1 MSLLNHV
8 HWVGDTIQPFHPL
21 SSPLL
26 PSIFPS
32 IRVISNESAFHI
44 RWQKDWS
51 FSVSIIPSNEYSG
64 LIFFRMDWFDLLAV
78 QGTLRNLLQHHSLK
92 ASILWCSSFFLVQL
106 SHPYTATGKTIA
118 LIIRTFVDKV
128 MSFLFNTL
136 SRFVIA
142 FLPRSKCLLISR
154 LQSPSAVIF
163 QPNKLKSNPFL
174 LCALSSFTCSQ
185 EAACRGLVPSPQVQ
199 SSWCKVTWLTSQL
212 HWSCEQVLCLIP
224 HSKMAAAGH
233 VQRCY
238 TQHRESEHTC
248 ASPDRAPLLP
258 GSWDPWKAVP
268 PAYGFQEEDPVL
280 PPLRS
285 FANERIH
292 LSFPSVLN

>member
-1 MSLLNHV
+1 
-8 HWVGDTIQPFHPL
+8 
-21 SSPLL
+21 
-26 PSIFPS
+26 
-32 IRVISNESAFHI
+32 
-44 RWQKDWS
+44 
-51 FSVSIIPSNEYSG
+51 
-64 LIFFRMDWFDLLAV
+64 
-78 QGTLRNLLQHHSLK
+78 
-92 ASILWCSSFFLVQL
+92 
-106 SHPYTATGKTIA
+106 
-118 LIIRTFVDKV
+118 

-163 QPNKLKSNPFL
+163 QPNKLKSNPFF

-185 EAACRGLVPSPQVQ
+185 DAACRDLVPSPQVQ
-199 SSWCKVTWLTSQL
+199 SSWCKMTWLTSQL

-224 HSKMAAAGH
+224 HFKMAAAGH

-248 ASPDRAPLLP
+248 ANPDRAPLLP

-268 PAYGFQEEDPVL
+268 PAYGFQEEDPAL

-285 FANERIH
+285 FANKRIN
-292 LSFPSVLN
+292 LSFPSVLNQVSFYWLQWHSRNSLGKDCGEAGNRGWDDWM